1 MPWEILKKDSGSK
14 EYFLL
19 LENVKKAS
27 DMKAFL
33 ATLINS

>member
-1 MPWEILKKDSGSK
+1 MPSDALRDSRSK

-19 LENVKKAS
+19 LENAKKAR